1 MDTQIFDQYASAIR
15 AAASPGDPSL
25 RMAAEGQIEIFYAP
39 FEAVNPQAK
48 LVLVGI
54 TPGRVQAANAL
65 AEARRQLAAG
75 ATSGEAMRKAKEV
88 GAFSGPM
95 RANLTA
101 MLDHIGLDR
110 WLGIGSCKELFDT
123 KPHLLQTASAL
134 QFPVFVEGEN
144 YNGNPDPMRTPV
156 LRRLVME
163 HFAKLG
169 GQLPHAV
176 FIPLGPVPTKVMEGL
191 INDGCFRKDQVLSGL
206 PHPSGAN
213 AERIQYFLGRKDSSQ
228 LSVKTNP
235 TLLDSA
241 RSRLQGQVSQLI

>member
-1 MDTQIFDQYASAIR
+1 M
-15 AAASPGDPSL
+15 
-25 RMAAEGQIEIFYAP
+25 
-39 FEAVNPQAK
+39 
-48 LVLVGI
+48 
-54 TPGRVQAANAL
+54 
-65 AEARRQLAAG
+65 
-75 ATSGEAMRKAKEV
+75 
-88 GAFSGPM
+88 
-95 RANLTA
+95 
-101 MLDHIGLDR
+101 
-110 WLGIGSCKELFDT
+110 

-134 QFPVFVEGEN
+134 QFPVFVGGEN

-169 GQLPHAV
+169 AQLPHAV
-176 FIPLGPVPTKVMEGL
+176 FIPLGPVPTKVMEVL
-191 INDGCFRKDQVLSGL
+191 IKDGCFRKDQVLSGL

-213 AERIQYFLGRKDSSQ
+213 AERIQYFLGRKNSSQ